1 MNTVLDDNMTLC
13 LSNGQRIKLRPQMR
27 MLFEVMDLAVASP
40 ATVSRCGMV
49 YLTPDNLGWLPFVQ
63 TWMETKFPDEEVLS
77 NELKVYVI
85 ETFQAT
91 VDLAIEKIRSNFN
104 ELIKTDN
111 LQLVKSMCNFLE
123 VFLNPERGF
132 NAVDAK
138 QKKKDLDSFMGF
150 SFAWGLGG
158 ALDERSKDYFDTVV
172 KDCYKTA
179 QFPNQ
184 FTVFD
189 YYYDIR
195 AKDRTGSQAW
205 KPWDVKVD
213 KFEYVKDMSFFD
225 MMVPTAD
232 TYKHRYCLEQLL
244 SVQKPVFFTG

>member
-1 MNTVLDDNMTLC
+1 
-13 LSNGQRIKLRPQMR
+13 
-27 MLFEVMDLAVASP
+27 
-40 ATVSRCGMV
+40 
-49 YLTPDNLGWLPFVQ
+49 
-63 TWMETKFPDEEVLS
+63 
-77 NELKVYVI
+77 
-85 ETFQAT
+85 
-91 VDLAIEKIRSNFN
+91 
-104 ELIKTDN
+104 
-111 LQLVKSMCNFLE
+111 
-123 VFLNPERGF
+123 
-132 NAVDAK
+132 
-138 QKKKDLDSFMGF
+138 MGF

-244 SVQKPVFFTG
+244 SV